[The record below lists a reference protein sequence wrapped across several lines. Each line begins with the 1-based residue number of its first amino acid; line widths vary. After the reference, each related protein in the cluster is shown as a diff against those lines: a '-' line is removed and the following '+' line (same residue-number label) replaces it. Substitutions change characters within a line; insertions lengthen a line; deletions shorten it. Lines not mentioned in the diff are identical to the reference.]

1 MLERSSKINNVNQFN
16 PFGID
21 TPMAKKNVLKEILEF
36 AIADSHIFAIEEV
49 CYTITDDSN
58 KDKPNWKLL
67 DKFGD
72 SSLCKKADKSK
83 LPNKIFM
90 NDKYKY
96 DDLIKNDKL
105 CEQYKEAL
113 IEYFK
118 Q

>member
-1 MLERSSKINNVNQFN
+1 MNNVNQFN

-58 KDKPNWKLL
+58 QDKPNWQLVDIFGDGSLCQKADTNILDNKIYKRYKYKDLL
-67 DKFGD
+67 D
-72 SSLCKKADKSK
+72 
-83 LPNKIFM
+83 
-90 NDKYKY
+90 NDE
-96 DDLIKNDKL
+96 L
-105 CEQYKEAL
+105 CEQCKEAL

>member
-1 MLERSSKINNVNQFN
+1 MNNLNRLN
-16 PFGID
+16 PFGIN
-21 TPMAKKNVLKEILEF
+21 TPKARKNVLKETSEF
-36 AIADSHIFAIEEV
+36 AIADSHIFAVEEK

-72 SSLCKKADKSK
+72 GSLCRKADKSK

-105 CEQYKEAL
+105 CEQCKKVL
-113 IEYFK
+113 IEYFNI
-118 Q
+118 

>member
-1 MLERSSKINNVNQFN
+1 MQHMSKDN
-16 PFGID
+16 PCGTD
-21 TPMAKKNVLKEILEF
+21 TSMAKKNELKEKLEF

-58 KDKPNWKLL
+58 KDKPNWRLL
-67 DKFGD
+67 DIFGD
-72 SSLCKKADKSK
+72 GSLCTKADKSK

-96 DDLIKNDKL
+96 KDLLDNDEL
-105 CEQYKEAL
+105 CEQCKEAL

>member
-1 MLERSSKINNVNQFN
+1 MNNVNQFN

-58 KDKPNWKLL
+58 QDKPNWQLIDIFGDGSLCQKADTNILDNKIYKRYKYKDLL
-67 DKFGD
+67 D
-72 SSLCKKADKSK
+72 
-83 LPNKIFM
+83 
-90 NDKYKY
+90 NDE
-96 DDLIKNDKL
+96 L
-105 CEQYKEAL
+105 CEQCKEAL

>member
-1 MLERSSKINNVNQFN
+1 MNNVNQFN

-58 KDKPNWKLL
+58 KDQPNWQLV
-67 DKFGD
+67 DIFGD
-72 SSLCKKADKSK
+72 GSLCQKADTSI
-83 LPNKIFM
+83 LDNKIY
-90 NDKYKY
+90 KRYKY
-96 DDLIKNDKL
+96 QDLLENNEL
-105 CEQYKEAL
+105 CEQCKKVL

>member
-1 MLERSSKINNVNQFN
+1 MNNVNQFN

-21 TPMAKKNVLKEILEF
+21 TPMAKKNELKEKLEF

-67 DKFGD
+67 DNFGD
-72 SSLCKKADKSK
+72 GSLCQKADTSI
-83 LPNKIFM
+83 LDNKIY
-90 NDKYKY
+90 KRYKY
-96 DDLIKNDKL
+96 QDLLENNEL
-105 CEQYKEAL
+105 CEQCKEAL

>member
-1 MLERSSKINNVNQFN
+1 MNNVNQFN

-58 KDKPNWKLL
+58 KDKPNWQLV
-67 DKFGD
+67 DIFGD
-72 SSLCKKADKSK
+72 GSLCQKADTSI
-83 LPNKIFM
+83 LDNKIY
-90 NDKYKY
+90 KRYKY
-96 DDLIKNDKL
+96 QDLLENNEL
-105 CEQYKEAL
+105 CEQCKKVL

>member
-1 MLERSSKINNVNQFN
+1 MNNVNQFN

-21 TPMAKKNVLKEILEF
+21 TPMAKKNELKEKLEF

-58 KDKPNWKLL
+58 KDKPNWRLL
-67 DKFGD
+67 DIFGD
-72 SSLCKKADKSK
+72 GSLCTKADKSK

-96 DDLIKNDKL
+96 KDLLDNDEL
-105 CEQYKEAL
+105 CEQCKEAL